1 MEGGWGWIW
10 MYGKEEWRIGMRIP
24 EFIREGDCL
33 GFVAPSFGCNI
44 EPYKSAF
51 QNGLEKF
58 QKMGFQVDLGPNC
71 YAGEGIGI
79 SNTPQKC
86 GEEINTYFSKKGVR
100 ALFSCGGGELM
111 CEVLDYIDFEKISK
125 EEPKWYMGFSDNTNL
140 TFLLATLCDTAAVYG
155 PNAPAFGMEPWHES
169 LADAY
174 AVLRGERTEV
184 RNYPCWEKESLKDE
198 EHPLEPYHV
207 TEPACIRSFPG
218 QGFTVSGRLLGG
230 CLDSLGNLV
239 GTKYDKVSSF
249 LSRYGR
255 EKILWYMEACELNV
269 MDIRRKLWQLDGA
282 GWFETAGGFLFG
294 RPQCIGEELFGLD
307 EYSAVTGILAKYNVT
322 ILMDLDIGHIPP
334 MMPVVNGAFA
344 TVHSTGSDILL
355 RYDFEK

>member
-1 MEGGWGWIW
+1 MRV
-10 MYGKEEWRIGMRIP
+10 KKEWRIRMRIP

-51 QNGLEKF
+51 RNGLKKF
-58 QKMGFQVDLGPNC
+58 QEMGFQVDLGPNC

-79 SNTPQKC
+79 SNTPEKC

-169 LADAY
+169 LVDAY
-174 AVLRGERTEV
+174 ALLKGERTEI
-184 RNYPCWEKESLKDE
+184 RNYSHWEKESLKDA
-198 EHPLEPYHV
+198 EHPLVPYHV
-207 TEPACIRSFPG
+207 TEPGCIRSFPE
-218 QGFTVSGRLLGG
+218 QGFNVSGRLLGG
-230 CLDSLGNLV
+230 CMDSLGKLV
-239 GTKYDKVSSF
+239 GTKYDRVSSF
-249 LSRYGR
+249 LSRYGK

-269 MDIRRKLWQLDGA
+269 MDIRRTLWQLDEA

-294 RPQCIGEELFGLD
+294 RPQCMGEELFGLD
-307 EYSAVTGILAKYNVT
+307 EYNAVTGILEKYNVP

-334 MMPVVNGAFA
+334 MMPIVNGAFA
-344 TVHSTGSDILL
+344 TVHSTGNDILL
-355 RYDFEK
+355 CYDFGK